1 MSYHLAGI
9 GSFVGLRAV
18 NNADQFYVMIGPTRS
33 QKPEARSQKIDRNSR
48 ALYLGAVER
57 AFDVLRKGSANQ
69 FVDSSL
75 AMSLIIQLM

>member
-1 MSYHLAGI
+1 MT
-9 GSFVGLRAV
+9 
-18 NNADQFYVMIGPTRS
+18 GPT
-33 QKPEARSQKIDRNSR
+33 RSQKIDRNSR

-69 FVDSSL
+69 SVDSSL

>member
-1 MSYHLAGI
+1 MSYHLAGLA
-9 GSFVGLRAV
+9 SDRLLGLRAV
-18 NNADQFYVMIGPTRS
+18 NNADQFYVMTGPT
-33 QKPEARSQKIDRNSR
+33 RSQKIDRNSR

-69 FVDSSL
+69 SVDSSL